1 MATKLDEAPPVHGTE
16 AEPADESQALAALN
30 AALAAAKNAA
40 AAPAAT
46 DAPASA
52 KDDKPQASA
61 APADSSAQT
70 AHDAAMPAEAA
81 PVEHG
86 IGVLLVNLG
95 TPEAAERKAVRRYLK
110 EFLTD
115 RRVIEKNSLLW
126 KLALHGII
134 LPLRSRRRARDY
146 QKIWNSEKNESPLKT
161 ITRSQAEKLAGTL
174 QPLGKHVIV
183 DWAMRYAGP
192 SIGSRLEALIKRG
205 CDRILVMPLYPQY
218 AAATTATVGDEV
230 CRFMLRQRRQP
241 AIRILPAYY
250 EDPYYIEVLTS
261 SLRAELK
268 ALPFEP
274 DVIMA
279 SYHGMP
285 KEYAAKGDPYAAQCE
300 RTTQLLR
307 EQLGFDDKKLI
318 MTYQSR
324 FGRGKWLEPYT
335 IKTVK
340 ALAKK
345 GVKNLVVVMPGFAA
359 DCLETLE
366 EIAVDNARVFQRY
379 GGENF
384 AAIPCLN
391 DSEAGMLLF
400 WQLAMR
406 ELKGWV

>member
-1 MATKLDEAPPVHGTE
+1 MNETLPGEAAA
-16 AEPADESQALAALN
+16 AEPTDESRALAALH
-30 AALAAAKNAA
+30 AALSAANTSAA
-40 AAPAAT
+40 TPGPVAAPPPVKDEASEARP
-46 DAPASA
+46 APSA
-52 KDDKPQASA
+52 HVE
-61 APADSSAQT
+61 AP
-70 AHDAAMPAEAA
+70 

-95 TPEAAERKAVRRYLK
+95 TPQASHHKAVRRYLK

-115 RRVIEKNSLLW
+115 RRVIEKDSLLW
-126 KLALHGII
+126 RLALNGII
-134 LPLRSRRRARDY
+134 LPLRSRWRARDY
-146 QKIWNSEKNESPLKT
+146 RKIWNREKDESPLKT

-174 QPLGKHVIV
+174 EPLGHHVMV

-192 SIGSRLEALIKRG
+192 SIGSRLDALAKRG

-218 AAATTATVGDEV
+218 SAATTATVGDEV
-230 CRFMLRQRRQP
+230 ARWMLAQRRQP
-241 AIRILPAYY
+241 ALRILPAYY
-250 EDPYYIEVLTS
+250 DDPYYIEVLAS
-261 SLRAELK
+261 SLQAELK
-268 ALPFEP
+268 ALPFHP
-274 DVIMA
+274 DAILA

-285 KEYAAKGDPYAAQCE
+285 REYVAKGDPYQAQCE

-307 EQLGFDDKKLI
+307 QQLGVDDKKLI
-318 MTYQSR
+318 LTYQSR
-324 FGRGKWLEPYT
+324 FGRAKWLEPYT

-340 ALAKK
+340 TLAKQ
-345 GVKNLVVVMPGFAA
+345 GVKNLVVVTPGFSA

-366 EIAVDNARVFQRY
+366 EISVENAHVFKRY

-391 DSEAGMLLF
+391 DSEAGMLMI